1 MSKLGSTRPTVSS
14 ILVVDDE
21 PDILESLS
29 DVFSVHLPGVQV
41 LTAGNGH
48 KALDILAKESVD
60 LVISDYKMP
69 GMDGLEFLTK
79 ARLVAPNASRILI
92 TAYPEL
98 NVAVRAINE
107 AQIQNFL
114 TKPITPQAL
123 MEAVNAALLKSRQAA
138 QRAAQAPSPP
148 PGPAV
153 RRF

>member
-1 MSKLGSTRPTVSS
+1 MSKLGSVRPSVQT
-14 ILVVDDE
+14 ILIVDDE

-29 DVFSVHLPGVQV
+29 DVFSLHLPGVKV
-41 LTAGNGH
+41 LTAAEGK
-48 KALDILAKESVD
+48 KALELLKTNTVGLIV
-60 LVISDYKMP
+60 SDYKMP

-79 ARLVAPNASRILI
+79 AREIAPEAPRILI

-123 MEAVNAALLKSRQAA
+123 IEAVNAALLKARMAA
-138 QRAAQAPSPP
+138 QQGARAPPPP

-153 RRF
+153 RKY

>member
-1 MSKLGSTRPTVSS
+1 MKLANLRPQVGA

-21 PDILESLS
+21 PDIVESLK
-29 DVFSVHLPGVQV
+29 DVLEAHLGTVKI
-41 LTAGNGH
+41 LTAESGKEGL
-48 KALDILAKESVD
+48 ALMKKESVD
-60 LVISDYKMP
+60 LVISDFRMP

-79 ARLVAPNASRILI
+79 CREISPGVPRILI

-98 NVAVRAINE
+98 DAAVRAINE

-123 MEAVNAALLKSRQAA
+123 LEAVNAALLKSRSAA
-138 QRAAQAPSPP
+138 QRAANAPAHP

-153 RRF
+153 RKF

>member
-1 MSKLGSTRPTVSS
+1 MSKLGSVRPSVQA
-14 ILVVDDE
+14 ILLVDDE

-29 DVFSVHLPGVQV
+29 DVFSLHLPGVKV
-41 LTAGNGH
+41 LTAPNG
-48 KALDILAKESVD
+48 KAALEILKKEEVG
-60 LVISDYKMP
+60 LIVSDYKMP
-69 GMDGLEFLTK
+69 GMDGLEFLTQ
-79 ARLVAPNASRILI
+79 ARQVAPAAPRILI

-123 MEAVNAALLKSRQAA
+123 IEAVNAALLKARMAA
-138 QRAAQAPSPP
+138 QQGARMPPPP

-153 RRF
+153 RKY

>member
-1 MSKLGSTRPTVSS
+1 MSKLGSARPQVDA

-29 DVFSVHLPGVQV
+29 DVFAMHLPGVKV
-41 LTAGNGH
+41 HTASSGP
-48 KALDILAKESVD
+48 KALEILKTEKVD

-79 ARLVAPNASRILI
+79 ARQVAPNSPRILI

-123 MEAVNAALLKSRQAA
+123 LEAVNAALLKGRSAA
-138 QRAAQAPSPP
+138 QKAANAPTPP

>member
-1 MSKLGSTRPTVSS
+1 MSKLGSLRPSVQT
-14 ILVVDDE
+14 ILLVDDE

-29 DVFSVHLPGVQV
+29 DVFSLHLPGVKV
-41 LTAGNGH
+41 LTAPDGKKGLEILKGN
-48 KALDILAKESVD
+48 SVG
-60 LVISDYKMP
+60 LVVSDYKMP

-79 ARLVAPNASRILI
+79 ARQVAPAAPRILI

-123 MEAVNAALLKSRQAA
+123 IEAVNAALLKARMES
-138 QRAAQAPSPP
+138 QRAANAPSPP
-148 PGPAV
+148 PGPPV
-153 RRF
+153 RRY

>member
-1 MSKLGSTRPTVSS
+1 MSKLGSLRPSVQT
-14 ILVVDDE
+14 ILLVDDE

-29 DVFSVHLPGVQV
+29 DVFSLHLPGVKV
-41 LTAGNGH
+41 LTASDGKKGLEVLKNNEVG
-48 KALDILAKESVD
+48 
-60 LVISDYKMP
+60 LVVSDYKMP

-79 ARLVAPNASRILI
+79 AREIAPYAPRILI

-123 MEAVNAALLKSRQAA
+123 IEAVNAALLKARMASQQGA
-138 QRAAQAPSPP
+138 RAPPPP

-153 RRF
+153 RKY

>member
-1 MSKLGSTRPTVSS
+1 MSKLGSLRPSVES
-14 ILVVDDE
+14 ILIVDDE

-29 DVFSVHLPGVQV
+29 DVFALHLPGVKV
-41 LTAGNGH
+41 LTAASG
-48 KALDILAKESVD
+48 KEALAVLAKESVG

-79 ARLVAPNASRILI
+79 AREVAPGAPRILI

-123 MEAVNAALLKSRQAA
+123 IEAVNAALLKGRMASQQGA
-138 QRAAQAPSPP
+138 RAPTPP

-153 RRF
+153 RKY

>member
-1 MSKLGSTRPTVSS
+1 MSKLGSVRPSVQT
-14 ILVVDDE
+14 ILLVDDE

-29 DVFSVHLPGVQV
+29 DVFMLHLPGVKV
-41 LTAGNGH
+41 LTAPNG
-48 KALDILAKESVD
+48 KAALELLKGEAVGLIV
-60 LVISDYKMP
+60 SDYKMP

-79 ARLVAPNASRILI
+79 AREIAPEAPRILI

-123 MEAVNAALLKSRQAA
+123 IEAVNAALLKARMAA
-138 QRAAQAPSPP
+138 QQGARAPPPP

-153 RRF
+153 RKY

>member
-1 MSKLGSTRPTVSS
+1 MSKLGSLRPSVES

-21 PDILESLS
+21 PDILESLT
-29 DVFSVHLPGVQV
+29 DVFALHLPGVKI
-41 LTAGNGH
+41 LTASNGAA
-48 KALDILAKESVD
+48 ALAILAKEEVG
-60 LVISDYKMP
+60 LIVSDYKMP

-79 ARLVAPNASRILI
+79 ARQAAPGAARILI

-123 MEAVNAALLKSRQAA
+123 LEAVNAALLKGRSAA
-138 QRAAQAPSPP
+138 QRAASAPVPP

-153 RRF
+153 RKY

>member
-1 MSKLGSTRPTVSS
+1 MSKLGSVRPSVQA
-14 ILVVDDE
+14 ILLVDDE

-29 DVFSVHLPGVQV
+29 DVFQLHLPGVKV
-41 LTAGNGH
+41 LSAPNGQ
-48 KALDILAKESVD
+48 KALDLLASEHVD
-60 LVISDYKMP
+60 LIVSDYKMP

-79 ARLVAPNASRILI
+79 ARQVAPAASRILI

-123 MEAVNAALLKSRQAA
+123 MEAVNSALLKSRN
-138 QRAAQAPSPP
+138 AAQAAAKAPTPP

-153 RRF
+153 RKF

>member
-1 MSKLGSTRPTVSS
+1 MSKLGSVRPSVQA
-14 ILVVDDE
+14 ILIVDDE

-29 DVFSVHLPGVQV
+29 DVFQLHLPGVKV
-41 LTAGNGH
+41 LTAPNGQR
-48 KALDILAKESVD
+48 ALDMLGKETVD
-60 LVISDYKMP
+60 LIVSDYKMP

-79 ARLVAPNASRILI
+79 ARHVAPAASRILI

-123 MEAVNAALLKSRQAA
+123 MEAVNSALLKSRNAA
-138 QRAAQAPSPP
+138 QAAAQAPTPP

-153 RRF
+153 RKF